1 MNRVLPLHDLE
12 ANLPTIS
19 GAIRLQAA
27 LHPERTAIIWS
38 GRPPLSFAGLADSVE
53 RIGDDLHAAGIGA
66 VISFGSTTQ
75 SPSSQRNEVPDY
87 LGL

>member
-1 MNRVLPLHDLE
+1 VPPRMG
-12 ANLPTIS
+12 
-19 GAIRLQAA
+19 GA
-27 LHPERTAIIWS
+27 
-38 GRPPLSFAGLADSVE
+38 
-53 RIGDDLHAAGIGA
+53 HAAGIGA